1 MGEITV
7 LTKANTNTIS
17 LRTTVPAN
25 IVSQFDLKE
34 SDKLEW
40 VLVAKSEGKMGIEVI
55 PKNNNKSLQ
64 KFNST

>member
-1 MGEITV
+1 MGELTV

-25 IVSQFDLKE
+25 IVSQFNLKE

-40 VLVAKSEGKMGIEVI
+40 VLVAKAEGKMGIEVI
-55 PKNNNKSLQ
+55 PKKSPPDP
-64 KFNST
+64 

>member
-1 MGEITV
+1 MGELTV
-7 LTKANTNTIS
+7 LVKANTNTIS

-25 IVSQFDLKE
+25 IVNQFDLKE

-55 PKNNNKSLQ
+55 PKKIPPDA
-64 KFNST
+64 

>member
-55 PKNNNKSLQ
+55 PKKSPPD
-64 KFNST
+64 N